1 MKSLNNYI
9 NEILTCSHSEHISEW
24 RANTNTISSIKTQ
37 YFIYINELH
46 YANIKIF
53 EQDWT
58 QFQDYKD
65 RVYINGKH
73 IEIDDDGWTKDYF
86 NQGELKIEI
95 KGIDEITNCNYMFYE
110 CTRLVEVPLF
120 DTSKV
125 KEMYKMF
132 CGCENLRK
140 VPLFDTRNVT
150 TMNSMFQNCN
160 NLETVPKFNIDNVD
174 DLNFIFYQCPDL
186 NRITIKNW
194 SSVYD
199 FEINKQKI

>member
-9 NEILTCSHSEHISEW
+9 NEW
-24 RANTNTISSIKTQ
+24 KANNDTMSSIKTQ
-37 YFIYINELH
+37 YFVYVNELC
-46 YANIKIF
+46 YASIKIF
-53 EQDWT
+53 DENWS
-58 QFQDYKD
+58 QFKDYKD
-65 RVYINGKH
+65 KVYVNGKH
-73 IEIDDDGWTKDYF
+73 IEIDDDGWTKDF
-86 NQGELKIEI
+86 FTQGDIKVEI
-95 KGIDEITNCNYMFYE
+95 KDIDNIKNCQYMFYE

-125 KEMYKMF
+125 ENMYGMF
-132 CGCENLRK
+132 NGCKNLRK

-150 TMNSMFQNCN
+150 TMYSMFQACE

-199 FEINKQKI
+199 FETNKQKI